1 MLSQQC
7 LPTQHPP
14 RLPPHPAT
22 APSVR
27 RLVALFESRAAV
39 RTATRAS
46 AAAAT
51 SRTRVSTLIESYS
64 ASSTIASSSVEA
76 TDVARSSAVAA
87 VETLDP
93 RWSIQLLDAA
103 RFAEFQYGYSGFEAP
118 AVDDQDQDQGQGFTA
133 LEPTEEL
140 HEVTA
145 AAADDEDDE
154 DCLQQAPPAELP
166 VGPVDDADVKSY
178 SQLLQEADDLL
189 DRVHDAAAA
198 DAAPAVVE
206 PKPSET
212 QPHVRAAAAPQAT
225 KSRLLDFKQSAAFV
239 GQCAQARRRRSAAAA
254 KPQRPLWKL

>member
-1 MLSQQC
+1 M
-7 LPTQHPP
+7 
-14 RLPPHPAT
+14 

-154 DCLQQAPPAELP
+154 DDEDCLQQAPPAELP

-225 KSRLLDFKQSAAFV
+225 KTRLLDFKQSAAFV